1 MGSITGQD
9 KASFEKAWANA
20 EARKLGKDDRAA
32 WQRLGHTVR
41 PFVYF
46 DKILIVWTLKKGEPQ
61 VLDILAING
70 VDVDFQ
76 NGIWVNGTGKVSD
89 HSFAITQRPQRIAP
103 GIDIFAWLPY
113 FNEVRYSSQDWD
125 NPSLPRALRLSA
137 CFKMAEDPRT
147 GRLREGAH
155 YLSELHVFREQFP
168 QYADTRF

>member
-9 KASFEKAWANA
+9 KATLEKEWANA
-20 EARKLGKDDRAA
+20 EARKLGKDDKAA

-46 DKILIVWTLKKGEPQ
+46 DKILVVWTLKKGEPQ
-61 VLDILAING
+61 VLDIFTVNG
-70 VDVDFQ
+70 VDVDFTSGVTI
-76 NGIWVNGTGKVSD
+76 NASGKVSGHD
-89 HSFAITQRPQRIAP
+89 ITITQYPQRLAP
-103 GIDIFAWLPY
+103 GINVFTWLPY
-113 FNEVRYSSQDWD
+113 FNEIRYSSQNWD

-137 CFKMAEDPRT
+137 CFKMTEDPRRE
-147 GRLREGAH
+147 RLREGIH